1 MFEKARIFLLFAR
14 YIVPLQKILIMG
26 FFKSFFGLEE
36 KSPEQQQ
43 QEDEARR
50 FDVLKYDGLRALQ
63 TRQADHALR
72 CFKAALEIHDDL
84 EIHDYL
90 SQLYIH
96 TDDLHEAVEEICLM
110 AKAQPDNVQIL
121 LRLAH
126 VAYMMEDY
134 DLLLEACGKAEALNA
149 DNEETLFLYARAY
162 IGKQQ
167 PEKAVEYLDR
177 IIDKVGPHFDALL
190 LRGDTLMKM
199 GKTDAAERDADLLL
213 EAVPGH
219 EDVLL
224 LKARICRKKGLL
236 EEARTV
242 YGQVIDANPFCI
254 AAFRER
260 AEVRQA
266 LGDEQGAEE
275 DRNTLMELSPDE
287 MGETKSVEEMMKEQ
301 SELINPLGL

>member
-1 MFEKARIFLLFAR
+1 
-14 YIVPLQKILIMG
+14 MG

-50 FDVLKYDGLRALQ
+50 FDVLKYDGLRAMQ
-63 TRQADHALR
+63 TRQMEHTR
-72 CFKAALEIHDDL
+72 KCFNAALEVHDDL

-96 TDDLHEAVEEICLM
+96 TDELPLAVEEICYM
-110 AKAQPDNVQIL
+110 EKAQPDNVQIP

-134 DLLLEACGKAEALNA
+134 DLLLEACAKAEALEA
-149 DNEETLFLYARAY
+149 DNEEMLFLYARAY

-177 IIDKVGPHFDALL
+177 IIDDKPHFDALL
-190 LRGDTLMKM
+190 LRGNTLLEMGDTE
-199 GKTDAAERDADLLL
+199 AAERDADLLL
-213 EAVPGH
+213 RAVPDH
-219 EDVLL
+219 EDVLM
-224 LKARICRKKGLL
+224 LKARVNQQKGHM
-236 EEARTV
+236 EEALAV
-242 YGQVIDANPFCI
+242 YDQVIDVNPFCI
-254 AAFRER
+254 PAFRER
-260 AEVRQA
+260 AALRES
-266 LGDEQGAEE
+266 LGDTQGAAE
-275 DRNTLMELSPDE
+275 DRDTLNELSPDE
-287 MGETKSVEEMMKEQ
+287 AGEVKSVEEMMKEQ

>member
-1 MFEKARIFLLFAR
+1 
-14 YIVPLQKILIMG
+14 MG

-50 FDVLKYDGLRALQ
+50 FDVLKYDGLRAMQ
-63 TRQADHALR
+63 TRQMDHALK
-72 CFKAALEIHDDL
+72 CFKAALEIQDDL

-110 AKAQPDNVQIL
+110 AKAQPENVQIP

-134 DLLLEACGKAEALNA
+134 DLLLDACTKAEALDA
-149 DNEETLFLYARAY
+149 DNEEMLFLYARAY

-177 IIDKVGPHFDALL
+177 IIDKGGPHYDALL

-199 GKTDAAERDADLLL
+199 DDTEAAERDADILLD
-213 EAVPGH
+213 AAPGQ

-224 LKARICRKKGLL
+224 LKARILCKKGLL
-236 EEARTV
+236 EESQEV
-242 YGQVIDANPFCI
+242 YGLVIDVNPFCI

-260 AEVRQA
+260 AEVRRS
-266 LGDEQGAEE
+266 LGDTQGAEE
-275 DRNTLMELSPDE
+275 DLSTLKELAPDE
-287 MGETKSVEEMMKEQ
+287 MGEEKSVEDMMKEQ
-301 SELINPLGL
+301 SSLINPLGL